1 LNPYDAARQLTRA
14 LQNSPELKEYSEAQK
29 LIAEDSAAREML
41 IDFRKEQ
48 FRLQK
53 QELAGLEVAPEQR
66 EKLEKLFEVLNL
78 NLTVKR
84 FLDAEFRFSRLM
96 GDIQGIIGEA
106 TADLID
112 PTLLQK
118 FSEALSDEDDE
129 ADNEG

>member
-1 LNPYDAARQLTRA
+1 MNPYDAARQLTRA
-14 LQNSPELKEYSEAQK
+14 LQNSSELKEYSEAQK

>member
-1 LNPYDAARQLTRA
+1 MNPYDAARQLTRA